1 MSQNL
6 PIDSRTQSSKIPGLK
21 PPLAAALASLEVQLD
36 QELAR
41 YRRTRDTS
49 RLANPRVVSYIGS
62 SPQAIAAAILEQ
74 SQTGEI
80 KLPTPPAPVML
91 DPQVEAATDTVQFEE
106 LDHLQLSS
114 TPEVATTLTPPPPP
128 PPPIPP
134 TPSTPPTPASSIV
147 RTGQPDEDDTLLQ
160 PDDTP
165 REPDNY
171 LESSEALLRS
181 VTDEESPAK
190 RPNSSSNDG
199 ILSPLGIGSMLLL
212 LVASL
217 TLGYVVF
224 NPKSLTQLKLSNVFN
239 GKSSAPADNTT
250 SVATNIQT
258 QPETLLTPIPKYPN
272 LAAKEFPEVK
282 DPNDIV
288 GLTPKG
294 QANTAALP
302 NQIPAQ
308 KVAPPVQPPT
318 GLSAP
323 QPANP
328 TVAAPL
334 QTLEPADPINPP
346 TSSVNSAPVVLNP
359 QTKPSADGFYHV
371 VIDNQN
377 ERTFASVR
385 QVIPDAY
392 LSTDNRLIFLGAFK
406 TQKEV
411 QQHLQLLQK
420 RGIQAR
426 VQQP

>member
-6 PIDSRTQSSKIPGLK
+6 PIDSRTQLSKTPGLK
-21 PPLAAALASLEVQLD
+21 PPLASALASLEVQLD

-62 SPQAIAAAILEQ
+62 SPQAIAQAILEQ
-74 SQTGEI
+74 SQSADI
-80 KLPTPPAPVML
+80 KPPVPPAPVL
-91 DPQVEAATDTVQFEE
+91 SDPLVEAATDTVRFEE
-106 LDHLQLSS
+106 LDHLQLPS

-128 PPPIPP
+128 PPVPPTPP
-134 TPSTPPTPASSIV
+134 TPSAPPTPASSIV
-147 RTGQPDEDDTLLQ
+147 RTEQADEDDTVLQ
-160 PDDTP
+160 SDDP
-165 REPDNY
+165 PSEPDNY

-190 RPNSSSNDG
+190 RPSTANDG

-239 GKSSAPADNTT
+239 GKASAPAENTAN
-250 SVATNIQT
+250 VETNIQT

-282 DPNDIV
+282 DPNDVV

-294 QANTAALP
+294 KANPAALP

-308 KVAPPVQPPT
+308 PIQPPA

-323 QPANP
+323 QPTNP
-328 TVAAPL
+328 TAAAPV
-334 QTLEPADPINPP
+334 QTVEPAAPINSP
-346 TSSVNSAPVVLNP
+346 APSPNAAPFQLNP

-371 VIDNQN
+371 VTDNQN
-377 ERTFASVR
+377 ERSFAAAR

-392 LSTDNRLIFLGAFK
+392 LSKDNKLIFLGAFK

-411 QQHLQLLQK
+411 KKHLELLQK
-420 RGIQAR
+420 RGILAR
-426 VQQP
+426 VE

>member
-6 PIDSRTQSSKIPGLK
+6 PIDSRTQSSKTPGLK
-21 PPLAAALASLEVQLD
+21 PGLASALASLEVQLD

-62 SPQAIAAAILEQ
+62 TPQAIAQAILEQ
-74 SQTGEI
+74 SQSTDI
-80 KLPTPPAPVML
+80 KSPTPPAPVTP
-91 DPQVEAATDTVQFEE
+91 DPLLEAATDTVRFEE

-128 PPPIPP
+128 PPV
-134 TPSTPPTPASSIV
+134 PPTPASSIV
-147 RTGQPDEDDTLLQ
+147 RTEPPDEDDTVLQ
-160 PDDTP
+160 SDDP
-165 REPDNY
+165 PSEPDNY

-190 RPNSSSNDG
+190 RPSTANDG

-239 GKSSAPADNTT
+239 GKSSAPAENTAN
-250 SVATNIQT
+250 VETNIQAP
-258 QPETLLTPIPKYPN
+258 PETLLTPIPKYPN

-282 DPNDIV
+282 DPNDVI

-294 QANTAALP
+294 KANPAPLP
-302 NQIPAQ
+302 NQIPVQ
-308 KVAPPVQPPT
+308 PVQPPA

-328 TVAAPL
+328 TAAAPV
-334 QTLEPADPINPP
+334 QTIEPAAPINSP
-346 TSSVNSAPVVLNP
+346 APSPNAAPFQLNP

-371 VIDNQN
+371 VTDNQN
-377 ERTFASVR
+377 ERSFAAAR

-392 LSTDNRLIFLGAFK
+392 LSKDNKLIFLGAFK

-411 QQHLQLLQK
+411 KKHLELLQK
-420 RGIQAR
+420 RGIPAR
-426 VQQP
+426 VE